1 MNFRHIV
8 LRALLSDVK
17 SRKRF
22 ASVRDRKSGGNI
34 MADEATEAASSAIA
48 AFTLS
53 QLAFWAV
60 LQSGLFDRQRRP
72 PHADRDGR
80 DHRERTY
87 PPDRAEGPGGH
98 GAWPA
103 WRNATS
109 AVTTCYRTAT
119 SHR

>member
-60 LQSGLFDRQRRP
+60 FQSGLFDRQRRP
-72 PHADRDGR
+72 RRADRDGR
-80 DHRERTY
+80 DHRERTA
-87 PPDRAEGPGGH
+87 PRSRGEGPGGR
-98 GAWPA
+98 GASPECRKRASADPA
-103 WRNATS
+103 RDPS
-109 AVTTCYRTAT
+109 V
-119 SHR
+119 